1 MSLNTAFHP
10 LTIGEVRRETTDAV
24 SIRFEVPEDLADLY
38 RFEAGQYLTLR
49 YELGGEELRRNYSVC
64 VSPDQREL
72 RIAVK
77 EVAGG
82 QFSRFA
88 NTELKAG
95 HTIDVMPP
103 MGRFT
108 APIDPAASHRYV
120 GVAGG
125 SGITPMM
132 SLITTVLKA
141 EPKSRF
147 VLLYGNRST
156 NTVIFL
162 EALADLKNRYL
173 DRLEVYHFLEDEAE
187 EIELFNG
194 RLDRAK
200 CDEVF
205 THLVDVPSTDGFF
218 ICGPGPMMDAAEASL
233 LAQGVAPSK
242 IKIERFTTDALSGER
257 LVRAEA
263 LQQKAQGL
271 TMSVE
276 LDGRRAKVSFDAEK
290 GNILD
295 SVRAAGLPAPFACKG
310 GVCAT
315 CRAKVIEGSVEM
327 KANYGLSAE
336 EVADGYVLTCQSV
349 PTSEV
354 LTLSYDA

>member
-10 LTIGEVRRETTDAV
+10 LPISEVRRETADAV
-24 SIRFEVPEDLADLY
+24 SIRFDVPEDLADLY

-49 YELGGEELRRNYSVC
+49 MDLGGEELRRNYSVC
-64 VSPDQREL
+64 VSPDDREL

-95 HTIDVMPP
+95 DLIEVMPP

-108 APIDPAASHRYV
+108 APLDPGAAHQYV

-132 SLITTVLKA
+132 SLIKTVLRS
-141 EPKSRF
+141 EPASRF

-162 EALADLKNRYL
+162 EELAALKNRYL
-173 DRLEVYHFLEDEAE
+173 DRLEIYHFLEDEAE

-194 RLDRAK
+194 RLDRDK

-205 THLVDVPSTDGFF
+205 ARLVDVPATDGFF
-218 ICGPGPMMDAAEASL
+218 ICGPGLMMDAAEAAL
-233 LAQGVAPSK
+233 LARGVSPDR
-242 IKIERFTTDALSGER
+242 IKIERFTTNALSAER
-257 LVRAEA
+257 LVRAEE

-271 TMSVE
+271 KMSVE
-276 LDGRRAKVSFDAEK
+276 LDGRRARVEFDAEK

-349 PTSEV
+349 PTSDV